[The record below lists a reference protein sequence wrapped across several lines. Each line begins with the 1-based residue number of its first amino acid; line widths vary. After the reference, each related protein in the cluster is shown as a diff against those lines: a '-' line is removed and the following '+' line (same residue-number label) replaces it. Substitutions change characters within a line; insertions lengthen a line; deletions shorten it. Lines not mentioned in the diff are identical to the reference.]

1 VTCFYNDLFYRV
13 FTIKRLCWQRRF
25 TKILVATKMIYNLFN
40 LTCCPEYFPFQNG
53 IFFHQ
58 IHPQSSFNY
67 KNTRSINTHA
77 VTFTL
82 IMIRTLLLLAVSASN
97 FAHSHTLQ
105 KITLRTNIHEQM
117 ESKTKVVV
125 SSDGRICS
133 MSNDKIEPSPESLT
147 WCEEYSSS
155 SCCSPAEDKKLME
168 DFDTY
173 WRSTAGHCPGCL
185 ANVKAFQ
192 CGYTCGPNQA
202 DYTTVKRKNGN
213 GTVIGATLRMCSNF
227 CTSFHSSCGNI
238 TIAEME
244 GNNANAFC
252 QGFVRFS
259 FFVKFCC
266 FCFASSKLS

>member
-1 VTCFYNDLFYRV
+1 
-13 FTIKRLCWQRRF
+13 
-25 TKILVATKMIYNLFN
+25 
-40 LTCCPEYFPFQNG
+40 
-53 IFFHQ
+53 
-58 IHPQSSFNY
+58 
-67 KNTRSINTHA
+67 
-77 VTFTL
+77 
-82 IMIRTLLLLAVSASN
+82 MIRTLLLLAVSASN